1 MGHFGATILTAFSA
15 RFSKRL
21 SRSFRRPLR
30 GRVEERRFAGH
41 EPLHSVDR
49 RILVRRVGPGSV
61 AQAHRHPWQ
70 LEVFVEGEGGHRA
83 PARRPDLRLLP
94 VRLDGLDRG
103 LRDPRTRVGL
113 RGAVRTVHLDPQ
125 VVISAFLQVG
135 AQFAQRSFDR
145 HVLDQSDVDL
155 RVRLVRE
162 HRFRAAV
169 FDVPRVNAADVHGRL
184 EEVFQEE
191 LIFRQIELELRRP
204 FLLKPGGR
212 VERLREGLHHRG
224 ISLRRRDDIVP
235 DSIDGRTLV
244 LVDQGVERL
253 QQPPDRGADPDC
265 VRAVDFAVH
274 RTAGLRVA
282 AGPDREIQAPFH
294 AQVDRGHAAQVLGV
308 VVRDRRVRLQFSTV
322 SPDVRDEIR
331 ATDLFLALREDLQV
345 HRHLVDVADR
355 LPGEEVV
362 REGALR
368 VRRAAADDRSADAGN
383 VANLRGKGR
392 RLPRLEVPDRLNVIH
407 LVHDQGDGR
416 AHVQLADDERMTA
429 FRPGAGLAAGVR
441 PMMADTGCKTRTWA
455 KGGHP
460 LVIGELDVGAPITLI
475 VYEMYDVQ
483 PVGDLNAWQA
493 PPFAAEIRDVP
504 GVGKA
509 IIGRGSTNSKGA
521 LANHLFTWKTIR
533 DVDEMPVNLK
543 ILAEGEE
550 EISSANFIAYI
561 RTHRRELK
569 ADAAIAN
576 DYSEDLRGVPT
587 IYLGVKGCLYLTVW
601 SRGNPQ
607 AGGPMDSE
615 IHSSNAVW
623 IGSPVWRLLQAL
635 NTLVDEDQRPAIDG
649 IWDDVVPPTKRDSA
663 MVKTLAKT
671 FDPSAWLQ
679 EERTAKFKF
688 DLPKDELL
696 LKYLFEP
703 TVNIC
708 GIYSGYI
715 EHGGTKTVLP
725 HEAYAKIDIRLV
737 KAMTVEA
744 TLRKLRDHLKKR
756 GYDDLRIEVHGPYGP
771 AKTDPESWI
780 AKAAI
785 EAVQANGK
793 EPEVWP
799 SSGGTMPAFAF
810 DEYLKLP
817 WVSTGLGHGSRAHAP
832 NEYASIDGMR
842 RFMAGEATLLY
853 AAAKRAPKRHR

>member
-1 MGHFGATILTAFSA
+1 MCG
-15 RFSKRL
+15 
-21 SRSFRRPLR
+21 
-30 GRVEERRFAGH
+30 
-41 EPLHSVDR
+41 
-49 RILVRRVGPGSV
+49 
-61 AQAHRHPWQ
+61 
-70 LEVFVEGEGGHRA
+70 
-83 PARRPDLRLLP
+83 
-94 VRLDGLDRG
+94 
-103 LRDPRTRVGL
+103 PRTVPSATTRAKWTPSPESPRVL
-113 RGAVRTVHLDPQ
+113 VNPAETAPSASFVARAANTARGVRA
-125 VVISAFLQVG
+125 IS
-135 AQFAQRSFDR
+135 ST
-145 HVLDQSDVDL
+145 L
-155 RVRLVRE
+155 RVRIPMKCPWTS
-162 HRFRAAV
+162 HIPGMSAGTFRTTA
-169 FDVPRVNAADVHGRL
+169 PAADGAPSIGPAYAIV
-184 EEVFQEE
+184 VPSTTSAPS
-191 LIFRQIELELRRP
+191 LIGSP
-204 FLLKPGGR
+204 SP
-212 VERLREGLHHRG
+212 G
-224 ISLRRRDDIVP
+224 ISTSA
-235 DSIDGRTLV
+235 SIRNIG
-244 LVDQGVERL
+244 
-253 QQPPDRGADPDC
+253 
-265 VRAVDFAVH
+265 FAI
-274 RTAGLRVA
+274 AGGPKNVA
-282 AGPDREIQAPFH
+282 A
-294 AQVDRGHAAQVLGV
+294 L
-308 VVRDRRVRLQFSTV
+308 
-322 SPDVRDEIR
+322 R
-331 ATDLFLALREDLQV
+331 AT
-345 HRHLVDVADR
+345 
-355 LPGEEVV
+355 
-362 REGALR
+362 
-368 VRRAAADDRSADAGN
+368 
-383 VANLRGKGR
+383 ANLMGR
-392 RLPRLEVPDRLNVIH
+392 SPFPR
-407 LVHDQGDGR
+407 
-416 AHVQLADDERMTA
+416 AM
-429 FRPGAGLAAGVR
+429 AGLAPPEVDRALDARFADALEYTRRLLRQPSVSATGEGIRECSELVQQ
-441 PMMADTGCKTRTWA
+441 MMADIGCRTRTWS

-460 LVIGELDVGAPITLI
+460 LVIGELDVGAPVTLI

-493 PPFAAEIRDVP
+493 PPFAAEIRDLP

-509 IIGRGSTNSKGA
+509 IIARGSTNSKGA

-533 DVDEMPVNLK
+533 DVDEMPVNLI

-550 EISSANFIAYI
+550 EISSANFIGYI
-561 RTHRRELK
+561 RTHRRELT

-607 AGGPMDSE
+607 AGGPK
-615 IHSSNAVW
+615 
-623 IGSPVWRLLQAL
+623 
-635 NTLVDEDQRPAIDG
+635 DQ
-649 IWDDVVPPTKRDSA
+649 
-663 MVKTLAKT
+663 
-671 FDPSAWLQ
+671 
-679 EERTAKFKF
+679 
-688 DLPKDELL
+688 LL

-853 AAAKRAPKRHR
+853 AAAKRAPKRRR

>member
-1 MGHFGATILTAFSA
+1 MLVNPAETATSTSFVARAANTA
-15 RFSKRL
+15 
-21 SRSFRRPLR
+21 R
-30 GRVEERRFAGH
+30 G
-41 EPLHSVDR
+41 
-49 RILVRRVGPGSV
+49 VR
-61 AQAHRHPWQ
+61 A
-70 LEVFVEGEGGHRA
+70 
-83 PARRPDLRLLP
+83 
-94 VRLDGLDRG
+94 
-103 LRDPRTRVGL
+103 
-113 RGAVRTVHLDPQ
+113 
-125 VVISAFLQVG
+125 IS
-135 AQFAQRSFDR
+135 ST
-145 HVLDQSDVDL
+145 L
-155 RVRLVRE
+155 RVRIPMKCPWTS
-162 HRFRAAV
+162 HIPGMSAGTFRTTA
-169 FDVPRVNAADVHGRL
+169 PAADGAPSIGPAYAIVGPSTTSAPS
-184 EEVFQEE
+184 
-191 LIFRQIELELRRP
+191 LIGCAVRGTGQSVSIRNIGFAIA
-204 FLLKPGGR
+204 GG
-212 VERLREGLHHRG
+212 
-224 ISLRRRDDIVP
+224 P
-235 DSIDGRTLV
+235 KN
-244 LVDQGVERL
+244 
-253 QQPPDRGADPDC
+253 
-265 VRAVDFAVH
+265 
-274 RTAGLRVA
+274 VA
-282 AGPDREIQAPFH
+282 ALRDTENLMGRSPF
-294 AQVDRGHAAQVLGV
+294 
-308 VVRDRRVRLQFSTV
+308 
-322 SPDVRDEIR
+322 PR
-331 ATDLFLALREDLQV
+331 A
-345 HRHLVDVADR
+345 
-355 LPGEEVV
+355 
-362 REGALR
+362 
-368 VRRAAADDRSADAGN
+368 
-383 VANLRGKGR
+383 
-392 RLPRLEVPDRLNVIH
+392 
-407 LVHDQGDGR
+407 
-416 AHVQLADDERMTA
+416 M
-429 FRPGAGLAAGVR
+429 AGLAPPEVDRALDARFPDALEYTRRLLRQPSVSATGEGIREVSDLVR
-441 PMMADTGCKTRTWA
+441 QMRADVGCRARPWS

-460 LVIGELDVGAPITLI
+460 LVIGELDGGAPVPLI
-475 VYEMYDVQ
+475 VYEMYDVD
-483 PVGDLNAWQA
+483 PVGDLTAWQP
-493 PPFAAEIRDVP
+493 PPFAAEIRDLP

-509 IIGRGSTNSKGA
+509 IIARGSTNSKGA

-533 DVDEMPVNLK
+533 DVDEMPVNLV

-550 EISSANFIAYI
+550 EISSANFIEYI

-635 NTLVDEDQRPAIDG
+635 NPLVDEDQRPAIDG

-737 KAMTVEA
+737 KAMTVEG

-756 GYDDLRIEVHGPYGP
+756 GYDDLRIEVHGAYGP
-771 AKTDPESWI
+771 AKTDPGSWI
-780 AKAAI
+780 AKAAV
-785 EAVQANGK
+785 EAVEANGK
-793 EPEVWP
+793 QPEGWP

-817 WVSTGLGHGSRAHAP
+817 WVSMGLGHGSRAHAP
-832 NEYASIDGMR
+832 NEYASIDGMK

-853 AAAKRAPKRHR
+853 AAAKRAPKRPR

>member
-1 MGHFGATILTAFSA
+1 MGLIVPASFPRSVKRPAPASVYRALESRFPEALDSA
-15 RFSKRL
+15 RRL
-21 SRSFRRPLR
+21 LR
-30 GRVEERRFAGH
+30 Q
-41 EPLHSVDR
+41 PSV
-49 RILVRRVGPGSV
+49 S
-61 AQAHRHPWQ
+61 AT
-70 LEVFVEGEGGHRA
+70 GEGVA
-83 PARRPDLRLLP
+83 ECAEM
-94 VRLDGLDRG
+94 
-103 LRDPRTRVGL
+103 
-113 RGAVRTVHLDPQ
+113 
-125 VVISAFLQVG
+125 
-135 AQFAQRSFDR
+135 
-145 HVLDQSDVDL
+145 
-155 RVRLVRE
+155 VRE
-162 HRFRAAV
+162 
-169 FDVPRVNAADVHGRL
+169 
-184 EEVFQEE
+184 
-191 LIFRQIELELRRP
+191 
-204 FLLKPGGR
+204 
-212 VERLREGLHHRG
+212 
-224 ISLRRRDDIVP
+224 
-235 DSIDGRTLV
+235 
-244 LVDQGVERL
+244 
-253 QQPPDRGADPDC
+253 
-265 VRAVDFAVH
+265 
-274 RTAGLRVA
+274 
-282 AGPDREIQAPFH
+282 
-294 AQVDRGHAAQVLGV
+294 
-308 VVRDRRVRLQFSTV
+308 
-322 SPDVRDEIR
+322 
-331 ATDLFLALREDLQV
+331 
-345 HRHLVDVADR
+345 
-355 LPGEEVV
+355 
-362 REGALR
+362 
-368 VRRAAADDRSADAGN
+368 
-383 VANLRGKGR
+383 
-392 RLPRLEVPDRLNVIH
+392 
-407 LVHDQGDGR
+407 
-416 AHVQLADDERMTA
+416 
-429 FRPGAGLAAGVR
+429 
-441 PMMADTGCKTRTWA
+441 MMAGIGCKTRTW
-455 KGGHP
+455 KKRGHP
-460 LVIGELDVGAPITLI
+460 LVIGELDVGAPVTLI
-475 VYEMYDVQ
+475 EYEMYDVQ
-483 PVGDLNAWQA
+483 PVGDLEAWKV
-493 PPFAAEIRDVP
+493 PPFAADIREVP
-504 GVGKA
+504 GIGKA
-509 IIGRGSTNSKGA
+509 IVARGSTNSKGA
-521 LANHLFTWKTIR
+521 IANHLFTWRTIQ

-550 EISSANFIAYI
+550 EISSANFIEFI
-561 RTHRRELK
+561 RTHRRELR
-569 ADAAIAN
+569 ADGAIAN

-587 IYLGVKGCLYLTVW
+587 IYLGVKGCLYLTIW

-737 KAMTVEA
+737 KDMTVA
-744 TLRKLRDHLKKR
+744 VTLSKLRAALKKR

-853 AAAKRAPKRHR
+853 AAAKRAQNGTDRPSTRGQNRLENRGRKTVPLTW

>member
-1 MGHFGATILTAFSA
+1 MSWFSPCEKDYFGAAILTAFSA

-212 VERLREGLHHRG
+212 VKRLREGLHHRG

-429 FRPGAGLAAGVR
+429 FRPGAGLAADVR
-441 PMMADTGCKTRTWA
+441 HHLADKLRA
-455 KGGHP
+455 LP
-460 LVIGELDVGAPITLI
+460 D
-475 VYEMYDVQ
+475 
-483 PVGDLNAWQA
+483 
-493 PPFAAEIRDVP
+493 PFA
-504 GVGKA
+504 
-509 IIGRGSTNSKGA
+509 GRAHGGLTQQPA
-521 LANHLFTWKTIR
+521 RVL
-533 DVDEMPVNLK
+533 
-543 ILAEGEE
+543 EGLREPRVE
-550 EISSANFIAYI
+550 SPADLRRRESG
-561 RTHRRELK
+561 HRRGNGNGPIRFSVSRIAATFLGG
-569 ADAAIAN
+569 AAIA
-576 DYSEDLRGVPT
+576 S
-587 IYLGVKGCLYLTVW
+587 
-601 SRGNPQ
+601 
-607 AGGPMDSE
+607 PM
-615 IHSSNAVW
+615 
-623 IGSPVWRLLQAL
+623 
-635 NTLVDEDQRPAIDG
+635 
-649 IWDDVVPPTKRDSA
+649 
-663 MVKTLAKT
+663 
-671 FDPSAWLQ
+671 
-679 EERTAKFKF
+679 
-688 DLPKDELL
+688 
-696 LKYLFEP
+696 
-703 TVNIC
+703 
-708 GIYSGYI
+708 
-715 EHGGTKTVLP
+715 
-725 HEAYAKIDIRLV
+725 
-737 KAMTVEA
+737 
-744 TLRKLRDHLKKR
+744 
-756 GYDDLRIEVHGPYGP
+756 LRIEADILIPGRGDPIHNAALIVDGPTIAYAGPIEGAHSAAGAAVVNVPVLMPGMWDVHGHLMGIR
-771 AKTDPESWI
+771 TLNVEEI
-780 AKAAI
+780 ARTPLAVLAARATKDA
-785 EAVQANGK
+785 EVAVSAGFTSIR
-793 EPEVWP
+793 EL
-799 SSGGTMPAFAF
+799 S
-810 DEYLKLP
+810 
-817 WVSTGLGHGSRAHAP
+817 GLGVHLARVVAEGTVRGPHIYGAGGALSQTGGHGDLHAFPLDFIHDVLRRTGFSYLCDGVPAGLKGVRMQLRLAARGIMGLAFRRSADKPHQPDHAP
-832 NEYASIDGMR
+832 MFGRELGAIG
-842 RFMAGEATLLY
+842 GEA
-853 AAAKRAPKRHR
+853 ARADGWRPGPTSSRPPVDRPDGGSTATRWAISSRPE

>member
-1 MGHFGATILTAFSA
+1 MEVSVASGLAQGSA
-15 RFSKRL
+15 CPVNVRPADRPFRDDAGQIDAEPGELADARESGRDRDL
-21 SRSFRRPLR
+21 RIFRRSRSQRR
-30 GRVEERRFAGH
+30 RRSSSDLFDVQGPNPHEMPVDVPHPGH
-41 EPLHSVDR
+41 QGGNAHDR
-49 RILVRRVGPGSV
+49 RLCPG
-61 AQAHRHPWQ
+61 W
-70 LEVFVEGEGGHRA
+70 A
-83 PARRPDLRLLP
+83 PFN
-94 VRLDGLDRG
+94 
-103 LRDPRTRVGL
+103 RTRIGN
-113 RGAVRTVHLDPQ
+113 RGAVDHQ
-125 VVISAFLQVG
+125 G
-135 AQFAQRSFDR
+135 G
-145 HVLDQSDVDL
+145 VLDRIPASGDQH
-155 RVRLVRE
+155 VRFDPE
-162 HRFRAAV
+162 HRRRNRGRAQERSGAGRHREPYGS
-169 FDVPRVNAADVHGRL
+169 VPVPAAMAG
-184 EEVFQEE
+184 FA
-191 LIFRQIELELRRP
+191 
-204 FLLKPGGR
+204 
-212 VERLREGLHHRG
+212 
-224 ISLRRRDDIVP
+224 
-235 DSIDGRTLV
+235 
-244 LVDQGVERL
+244 
-253 QQPPDRGADPDC
+253 PP
-265 VRAVDFAVH
+265 
-274 RTAGLRVA
+274 
-282 AGPDREIQAPFH
+282 
-294 AQVDRGHAAQVLGV
+294 
-308 VVRDRRVRLQFSTV
+308 
-322 SPDVRDEIR
+322 
-331 ATDLFLALREDLQV
+331 
-345 HRHLVDVADR
+345 
-355 LPGEEVV
+355 EVV
-362 REGALR
+362 RALDIR
-368 VRRAAADDRSADAGN
+368 FPDA
-383 VANLRGKGR
+383 LEYTR
-392 RLPRLEVPDRLNVIH
+392 RLLRQPSVSATGEGIRECSE
-407 LVHDQGDGR
+407 LVRQ
-416 AHVQLADDERMTA
+416 
-429 FRPGAGLAAGVR
+429 
-441 PMMADTGCKTRTWA
+441 MMADLGCKTRTWS

-460 LVIGELDVGAPITLI
+460 LVIGELDVGAPVTLI

-493 PPFAAEIRDVP
+493 PPFAAEIRDLP
-504 GVGKA
+504 GVGRA
-509 IIGRGSTNSKGA
+509 VIGRGSTNSKGA

-601 SRGNPQ
+601 SRGNPR

-635 NTLVDEDQRPAIDG
+635 STLVDENQRPAIDG
-649 IWDDVVPPTKRDSA
+649 IWDDVVPPTKLDSA

-696 LKYLFEP
+696 LQYLFEP

-737 KAMTVEA
+737 KDMTVEG
-744 TLRKLRDHLKKR
+744 TLRKLRAHLKKR

-785 EAVQANGK
+785 EAVEANGK
-793 EPEVWP
+793 QPEVWP

-817 WVSTGLGHGSRAHAP
+817 WVSMGLGHGSRAHAP
-832 NEYASIDGMR
+832 NEYASIDGMK

-853 AAAKRAPKRHR
+853 AAAKRAPKRPR

>member
-1 MGHFGATILTAFSA
+1 MRLPLDSNRQIFHEFAADPHFADVLGLGQETDPVEGIFRESEEICVVSGLELSAF
-15 RFSKRL
+15 
-21 SRSFRRPLR
+21 RPLR
-30 GRVEERRFAGH
+30 AQSKRSRRRRGFDGLKRFHSGLDEMAHLVAVEPPSGRSTGGRE
-41 EPLHSVDR
+41 D
-49 RILVRRVGPGSV
+49 VGPGRHPHALANRDPQRLLVLLVDRQGLVVRILGDPAFLPDANESIDDEPGWHEDRIAGEHQVRGFFIEERPMLDRPASGSERGDDSGFAVAVGGDDSVRAGRLPDDRFELLARELSMDRMVELARDAARREDLDDPRSDPELHPDAFQALRHAVAEVRETGASQHVVDEVERERVEVSV
-61 AQAHRHPWQ
+61 ASGLTQRSAGSVDARPMDRPFRDGPGQVNAESAELPDAREPRGDRDLCVFRRSGREHGERRAGDLFDVQSTDPHEMSVDVPHSRHQ
-70 LEVFVEGEGGHRA
+70 GGHIH
-83 PARRPDLRLLP
+83 
-94 VRLDGLDRG
+94 DGCAGGRG
-103 LRDPRTRVGL
+103 GAFDRTR
-113 RGAVRTVHLDPQ
+113 
-125 VVISAFLQVG
+125 IC
-135 AQFAQRSFDR
+135 DR
-145 HVLDQSDVDL
+145 
-155 RVRLVRE
+155 
-162 HRFRAAV
+162 
-169 FDVPRVNAADVHGRL
+169 
-184 EEVFQEE
+184 
-191 LIFRQIELELRRP
+191 
-204 FLLKPGGR
+204 
-212 VERLREGLHHRG
+212 
-224 ISLRRRDDIVP
+224 
-235 DSIDGRTLV
+235 
-244 LVDQGVERL
+244 
-253 QQPPDRGADPDC
+253 
-265 VRAVDFAVH
+265 RAVD
-274 RTAGLRVA
+274 
-282 AGPDREIQAPFH
+282 DQ
-294 AQVDRGHAAQVLGV
+294 RG
-308 VVRDRRVRLQFSTV
+308 
-322 SPDVRDEIR
+322 
-331 ATDLFLALREDLQV
+331 
-345 HRHLVDVADR
+345 
-355 LPGEEVV
+355 
-362 REGALR
+362 
-368 VRRAAADDRSADAGN
+368 
-383 VANLRGKGR
+383 
-392 RLPRLEVPDRLNVIH
+392 VPDRFSAS
-407 LVHDQGDGR
+407 R
-416 AHVQLADDERMTA
+416 DED
-429 FRPGAGLAAGVR
+429 V
-441 PMMADTGCKTRTWA
+441 GCKTRTWA

-460 LVIGELDVGAPITLI
+460 LVIGELDVGAPVTLI

-483 PVGDLNAWQA
+483 PVGDLKAWQA

-504 GVGKA
+504 GVGRA
-509 IIGRGSTNSKGA
+509 VIGRGSTNSKGA

-649 IWDDVVPPTKRDSA
+649 IWEDVVPPTKADTA

-688 DLPKDELL
+688 DLPKDQLL

-737 KAMTVEA
+737 KAMTVER

-832 NEYASIDGMR
+832 NEYASIDGMK
-842 RFMAGEATLLY
+842 RFLAGLATLLY
-853 AAAKRAPKRHR
+853 AAAKRAPKRRR